1 MSDDTL
7 SEDEAQAFRERCQ
20 QFLAENATGISV
32 EGGDPRDEQTIAQN
46 KAFQGNLADAGL
58 AGLTYPKE
66 FGGAGLTKAHDR
78 VWREEYAKYPDMT
91 GQLTI
96 SHGMCLPM
104 LNEYGTDE
112 QKARFLADN
121 IAARTVWC
129 QMFSEPGAGSD
140 VASLQ
145 TKAEL
150 DGDEWTINGQKVWTT
165 LAHVSDYGILVA
177 RTDPDQVKHAG
188 ISMFI
193 VDMKD
198 PAVEVR
204 PIHQID
210 GGMHFNE
217 VFFTDLRI
225 PKDNLLGPLNE
236 GWRLATAMLMYER
249 VAIGTGSSSGIST
262 PYTKRLIKHAT
273 KTGKINDPV
282 VRDKLMKLYSEET
295 AKSLVAMR
303 TRAELK
309 AGKTPGPGGSLG
321 KLHGSNIMWMYRP
334 LIQEVIGME
343 QDAYEPGDAGEDWA
357 RMSLSTF
364 MSSIAGGTDEIQRNI
379 IGDRVLG
386 LPREPAVDKGVPFK
400 DLKVGTQS

>member
-78 VWREEYAKYPDMT
+78 IWREEYAKYPDMT

-129 QMFSEPGAGSD
+129 QMFSEPGAFSD

-145 TKAEL
+145 TNADL

-193 VDMKD
+193 VDIKD

-236 GWRLATAMLMYER
+236 GWRLATAMLR
-249 VAIGTGSSSGIST
+249 SARWPAAFPQSSSGRGGRGNRRVFLPSVRT
-262 PYTKRLIKHAT
+262 SGWSALP
-273 KTGKINDPV
+273 PV
-282 VRDKLMKLYSEET
+282 P
-295 AKSLVAMR
+295 A
-303 TRAELK
+303 
-309 AGKTPGPGGSLG
+309 
-321 KLHGSNIMWMYRP
+321 RP
-334 LIQEVIGME
+334 V
-343 QDAYEPGDAGEDWA
+343 
-357 RMSLSTF
+357 
-364 MSSIAGGTDEIQRNI
+364 
-379 IGDRVLG
+379 GDR
-386 LPREPAVDKGVPFK
+386 
-400 DLKVGTQS
+400 